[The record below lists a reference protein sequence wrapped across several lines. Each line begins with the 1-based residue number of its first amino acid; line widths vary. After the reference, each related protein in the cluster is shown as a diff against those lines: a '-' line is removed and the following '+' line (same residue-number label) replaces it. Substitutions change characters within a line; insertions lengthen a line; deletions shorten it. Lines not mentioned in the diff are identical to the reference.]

1 MGDETQ
7 FQLAQIN
14 VAQLRYA
21 MEAPEMA
28 DFVGALAN
36 INALAER
43 SPGFVWRFTDEGGG
57 DATGSRIDGRDDLL
71 VNISVWTDVEPL
83 RTFVYKTAHAAVMAR
98 RAKWFPAFAGA
109 HVALWWVP
117 AGTRPTLMQAAERL
131 VLIDA
136 HGATPAAFT
145 FEALFDAEGRPLALP
160 PIVKDCA

>member
-1 MGDETQ
+1 MHD
-7 FQLAQIN
+7 LAQIN

-43 SPGFVWRFTDEGGG
+43 APGFVWRYTDENGG
-57 DATGSRIDGRDDLL
+57 DATGSRLDGRDDLL
-71 VNISVWTDVEPL
+71 VNMSTWSDVAAL

-109 HVALWWVP
+109 HLALWWVP
-117 AGTRPTLMQAAERL
+117 AGARPTLADAAAALAR
-131 VLIDA
+131 IDA
-136 HGATPAAFT
+136 HGPTPEAFT
-145 FEALFDAEGRPLALP
+145 FDAPFDADGRPLTLA

>member
-1 MGDETQ
+1 MYH
-7 FQLAQIN
+7 LAQIN

-43 SPGFVWRFTDEGGG
+43 SPGFVWRYTDEGGG
-57 DATGSRIDGRDDLL
+57 DATGSRLDGRDDLL
-71 VNISVWTDVEPL
+71 VNMSTWEDVPSL
-83 RTFVYKTAHAAVMAR
+83 RHFVYKTAHAAVMAR

-117 AGTRPTLMQAAERL
+117 AGKRPMLADAAAALARL
-131 VLIDA
+131 DA
-136 HGATPAAFT
+136 AGPTPAAFT
-145 FEALFDAEGRPLALP
+145 FDTAFDPSGALLVLP